1 MQAVK
6 HGGISGKARRV
17 RHRNRAAR
25 LYTQQMI
32 EEYLEPGGATMTSD
46 RYIPIRGRSD
56 FLPSVTPNGGL
67 FSAGADSQL
76 ELPLTTD
83 ASDKPVA
90 RPAQPHRSD
99 PEQKSDTTTDSA
111 IRFPRDD
118 RRTDEFDP
126 RRLDPAGAKGGRPAG
141 TFTIGGFLVG
151 CAIGSAAA
159 ALVLLVVQTAIG

>member
-6 HGGISGKARRV
+6 HGGLSGKARRV

-25 LYTQQMI
+25 LHTQQMI
-32 EEYLEPGGATMTSD
+32 EEYFEPGGATMTSD

-56 FLPSVTPNGGL
+56 FLPSVTQHDGVLP
-67 FSAGADSQL
+67 AGADSQL
-76 ELPLTTD
+76 ELPLTTS
-83 ASDKPVA
+83 ASDKSVA
-90 RPAQPHRSD
+90 RP
-99 PEQKSDTTTDSA
+99 EQEPDTTADAA

-118 RRTDEFDP
+118 RRTAEFDP
-126 RRLDPAGAKGGRPAG
+126 HRLDPARTKGGRPAG
-141 TFTIGGFLVG
+141 TFTMGGFLVG

>member
-6 HGGISGKARRV
+6 HGRISGKARRV

-32 EEYLEPGGATMTSD
+32 DEHFEPGDATTTSD

-56 FLPSVTPNGGL
+56 FLPSVTQHDGL
-67 FSAGADSQL
+67 FPAGADSQL
-76 ELPLTTD
+76 ELPLTTGS
-83 ASDKPVA
+83 SDKSVT

-99 PEQKSDTTTDSA
+99 LEQKPDTTADAA
-111 IRFPRDD
+111 IRFPRDE

-126 RRLDPAGAKGGRPAG
+126 RRLDPGGARGGKPAG